1 MNQRISARIRLERE
15 SRGWSLS
22 ELADR
27 AGVSRAMIH
36 KIERGDSS
44 PTATLLA
51 RLSGAFGISMSTLIA
66 RAEMQEGKLL
76 RLANQPVWRDPQTH
90 YLRRHVSP
98 RTDLPIDLVQ
108 VELPAG
114 SDVPMPALLTRWHVS
129 LSGCS
134 PASWCF
140 RRAIR
145 ATKCTPETVLS
156 WGRQMT
162 AGSSTKRM
170 KPASIWLYGLTSLA
184 RNANAITPIVSQA
197 VMTFVPEGD
206 PDESPVSQNRRW
218 VLASRP
224 QGAPVA
230 ENFRLETQPV
240 PPG

>member
-1 MNQRISARIRLERE
+1 MNTITDTMNQRISARIRLERE

-114 SDVPMPALLTRWHVS
+114 SDVPMPASSYAL
-129 LSGCS
+129 
-134 PASWCF
+134 A
-140 RRAIR
+140 
-145 ATKCTPETVLS
+145 
-156 WGRQMT
+156 RQL
-162 AGSSTKRM
+162 
-170 KPASIWLYGLTSLA
+170 IWLQSGEL
-184 RNANAITPIVSQA
+184 VFQ
-197 VMTFVPEGD
+197 EGD
-206 PDESPVSQNRRW
+206 TRHEMQAGDC
-218 VLASRP
+218 
-224 QGAPVA
+224 
-230 ENFRLETQPV
+230 LELG
-240 PPG
+240 PPNDCRFINETNEPCVYLVVGLNQSGS

>member
-1 MNQRISARIRLERE
+1 MNTITDTMNQRISARIRLERE

-76 RLANQPVWRDPQTH
+76 RWQISPSGATRRRTTSAAMFLPVPICPSTLFRWNC
-90 YLRRHVSP
+90 LRAAMFRCRP
-98 RTDLPIDLVQ
+98 
-108 VELPAG
+108 
-114 SDVPMPALLTRWHVS
+114 LLTRWRVS

-134 PASWCF
+134 PVSWCF

-145 ATKCTPETVLS
+145 ATKCKPETVLS
-156 WGRQMT
+156 WGRLMT
-162 AGSSTKRM
+162 AGSSTRRT
-170 KPASIWLYGLTSLA
+170 KPASIWLYASISLA
-184 RNANAITPIVSQA
+184 RNANAITPNVSRCNDIC
-197 VMTFVPEGD
+197 T
-206 PDESPVSQNRRW
+206 RRR
-218 VLASRP
+218 S
-224 QGAPVA
+224 
-230 ENFRLETQPV
+230 
-240 PPG
+240 

>member
-1 MNQRISARIRLERE
+1 MNTITDTMNQRISARIRLERE

-98 RTDLPIDLVQ
+98 VPICPSTLFR
-108 VELPAG
+108 LNCLRAAMFRCRP
-114 SDVPMPALLTRWHVS
+114 LLTRWRVS

-134 PASWCF
+134 PVSWCF

-145 ATKCTPETVLS
+145 ATRCAPETVLS
-156 WGRQMT
+156 WGRLMT
-162 AGSSTKRM
+162 AGSLTRRT

-184 RNANAITPIVSQA
+184 RNANAITPNVSQA

-206 PDESPVSQNRRW
+206 PDE
-218 VLASRP
+218 LCFA
-224 QGAPVA
+224 
-230 ENFRLETQPV
+230 
-240 PPG
+240 